1 MKAAKFHP
9 GIPGM
14 YRRFE
19 SCATTISESIYRA
32 LGSPLSEKLYG
43 LSRKGQFLDL
53 VSASVDP
60 STYCSAEA
68 FRIDYLACEL
78 MSKFDSFDLGIDRQ
92 KAAVQKFLDTEDQCR
107 ATNLRLSDRYEP
119 GFASPYSPESFIWT
133 AREKIAGLLG
143 PFDWDKA
150 SAHFAFGPGAS
161 TSVRRV
167 KGDAYFKYGVV
178 RPHTTKANSLLSLA
192 AVKSSPRWFEY
203 LLGNRDSES
212 FLNLPAEEQAEEL
225 FEFVP
230 GNKVTTVPKNAKIDR
245 IIAIEPDLNMYV
257 QKGIGALI
265 RERLKRVT
273 VDLDDQ
279 TWNQRLCW
287 EASKNGSFATIDLS
301 SASDTVSLK
310 LVELLLPSDWFEAI
324 KQSRSPRGVMPDGS
338 LITYQKVSSM
348 GNGFT
353 FELESLIFWALCS
366 SVISLL
372 NLASRRLAV
381 YGDDLIVPIESSHTI
396 LWLLKYWGF
405 TPNPKKT
412 FVKGPFRESCGK
424 HYFLGIDVSPFYIR
438 KDVETSD
445 RLISIANAIRSWS
458 VTDFGL
464 NPQLKVCYLATV
476 NLLPKCLRKP
486 TIPRSLG
493 DIALWGDFDEV
504 CPPRAGKG
512 FEGWKAL
519 GFQPETVE
527 TEPDDL
533 PLLVRNLKAIE
544 HNLCVF
550 EQLAA
555 QIVFGRFSRRR
566 AGVGTENADTSHKK
580 SREINLAVV
589 NLKPQKV
596 KWKVVRPLTVQ
607 WESFGAWLAP

>member
-1 MKAAKFHP
+1 MKAQKFHP

-19 SCATTISESIYRA
+19 SCATLIAESIFRA
-32 LGSPLSEKLYG
+32 LGSPLSERMYG
-43 LSRKGQFLDL
+43 LSRKGQFMDL
-53 VSASVDP
+53 VSASLDP
-60 STYCSAEA
+60 SSYSSAEV
-68 FRIDYLACEL
+68 FRRDYLACEL

-92 KAAVQKFLDTEDQCR
+92 KAALQKFLDTEVQCR
-107 ATNLRLSDRYEP
+107 ETNSRLSGHYEP
-119 GFASPYSPESFIWT
+119 GIASPYSPESFIWT

-150 SAHFAFGPGAS
+150 STHFAFGPGAS

-167 KGDAYFKYGVV
+167 NGDAYFKYGVV

-203 LLGNRDSES
+203 LLGNRDIGT
-212 FLNLPAEEQAEEL
+212 FLNLPADQQAEEL

-245 IIAIEPDLNMYV
+245 IIAIEPDMNMYV

-265 RERLKRVT
+265 RSRLKRVA

-279 TWNQRLCW
+279 TWNQRLAL
-287 EASKNGSFATIDLS
+287 EASKTGSFATIDLS

-372 NLASRRLAV
+372 KPASRRLAV
-381 YGDDLIVPIESSHTI
+381 YGDDIIFPIEASHTV

-405 TPNPKKT
+405 TPNAKKT

-445 RLISIANAIRSWS
+445 RLISIANSIRSWS

-464 NPQLKVCYLATV
+464 DALLKVSYLATV
-476 NLLPKCLRKP
+476 DLLPKCLRKP

-493 DIALWGDFDEV
+493 DLALWGDFDEV
-504 CPPRAGKG
+504 CPNKADRG

-519 GFQPETVE
+519 GFQQSRKSIR
-527 TEPDDL
+527 PDDP
-533 PLLVRNLKAIE
+533 PLHVRNLAI
-544 HNLCVF
+544 
-550 EQLAA
+550 LARSSMA
-555 QIVFGRFSRRR
+555 PPR
-566 AGVGTENADTSHKK
+566 AITERISGGEVD
-580 SREINLAVV
+580 LAEV
-589 NLKPQKV
+589 NLKPQQV
-596 KWKVVRPLTVQ
+596 KWQVVRPVVVQ
-607 WESFGAWLAP
+607 WESYGAWLAP